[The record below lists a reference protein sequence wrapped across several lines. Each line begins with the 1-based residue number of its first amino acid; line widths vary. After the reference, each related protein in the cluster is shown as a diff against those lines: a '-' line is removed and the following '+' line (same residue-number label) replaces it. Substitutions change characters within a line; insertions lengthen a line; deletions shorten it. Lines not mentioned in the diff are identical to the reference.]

1 MTREFRLDQ
10 AMQRY
15 TTAGTVAVIVLL
27 ALAYFVDVDILIVP
41 AVIGA
46 VLLMVFFV
54 EDAVF
59 VLTGTPDGFMLVWLV
74 FIVPALMLVGSFIP
88 LLEIPMFVLV
98 MLILLVGMRMKIA
111 PRYIEVSLTH
121 LRLPSHYREWRW
133 EQLTDIRRTSTR
145 LALYVDDELVFNLP
159 RVADR
164 EALYEIIVDQVE
176 IPLMHRKLASLRKGA
191 VLNFPNLKLTNEVI
205 VIEKDA
211 IPVRD
216 IENAVLERWRHLSI
230 YSHGNGIRHVDV
242 RHYVLA
248 EEIIKEQRSTDLGNR
263 RDVIVSRSPLI
274 ALLCRAGITWKP
286 PKGHIEVYD
295 DGVILSNSDGVNR
308 WRWEDF
314 SDSQTSNHR
323 TRLYINGKVVA
334 EIPALLK
341 TD

>member
-1 MTREFRLDQ
+1 MTREFRLDP

-15 TTAGTVAVIVLL
+15 MIAGTVVVIVLL
-27 ALAYFVDVDILIVP
+27 VLAYFVETEFLIIP
-41 AVIGA
+41 AMIGA
-46 VLLMVFFV
+46 ALLVIFYI

-59 VLTGTPDGFMLVWLV
+59 ALTGTPDGFMLLWMV
-74 FIVPALMLVGSFIP
+74 FITPALMLVGSFIP

-98 MLILLVGMRMKIA
+98 MLILFTGMRMKIA

-121 LRLPSHYREWRW
+121 LRLPSRYREWRW
-133 EQLTDIRRTSTR
+133 EQFTDIRRNDSR
-145 LALYVDDELVFNLP
+145 LALYVGNELVFNLP

-164 EALYEIIVDQVE
+164 EALYEIIVDQVQ

-191 VLNFPNLKLTNEVI
+191 VINFPNIKLTNELI
-205 VIEKDA
+205 VIGKDA
-211 IPVRD
+211 IPTRD
-216 IENAVLERWRHLSI
+216 IQNAVLDHWRHLSI
-230 YSHGNGIRHVDV
+230 YSHENGIHHVDV

-248 EEIIKEQRSTDLGNR
+248 EKIIKEKRSSNLGNR
-263 RDVIVSRSPLI
+263 RDVIVTRSPLT

-286 PKGHIEVYD
+286 PKKHIEVYE
-295 DGVILSNSDGVNR
+295 DGLIVSSPKSVNR

-314 SDSQTSNHR
+314 SDIQTSNNR
-323 TRLYINGKVVA
+323 TRLLIDNEVVA